1 MLKHIVLLKFKK
13 ETGEDKKET
22 LLEKLEALPAK
33 ISEIKGY
40 EMGYDIVRSPRSF
53 DFGLI
58 ATFDDLETLKR
69 YQSHP
74 EHVKVLKLVLSIC
87 EDITAVDFEVK
98 EK

>member
-13 ETGEDKKET
+13 ETAEDKKET
-22 LLEKLEALPAK
+22 LLEKLETLPAK

-40 EMGYDIVRSPRSF
+40 EMGYDIIQSPRSF

-58 ATFDDLETLKR
+58 ATFDDLEALKR

-74 EHVKVLKLVLSIC
+74 EHVSVLKLVLSIC
-87 EDITAVDFEVK
+87 EDIIAVDFEMN